1 MAGTKRKGRA
11 KGAEEPIDVVGIGLA
26 TLDVLIRLETMPTW
40 ERGAGFEDLA
50 LDGGGPVGTALVT
63 VSRLGLRTGYVG
75 TAGEDE
81 LAERKLRSF
90 ADDSVDTSRVVIRPG
105 PEQQII
111 VCYVHSGTGERR
123 FSGHKRFGRDALTVA
138 ELDKEYIT
146 NASVLHIDGYHGEAA
161 LEAARWMKA
170 AGKTVVYDAHQGRRE
185 ITDDLRHLVE
195 QVDVLISGSG
205 FFKSFGDTSDM
216 RKAGEAILAA
226 GPRIAVETDGA
237 NGSYTVVDG
246 DAFHTPAFRV
256 EVVDTTGAGDVFHG
270 AYIVGLVR
278 GWSPRE
284 CAVFASATSALKC
297 TKLGGRRGI
306 PRFGDVEAFLKEQG
320 VSLPSK
326 G

>member
-1 MAGTKRKGRA
+1 MSGTRRKGGR
-11 KGAEEPIDVVGIGLA
+11 GGTEGPVDVVGIGLA

-63 VSRLGLRTGYVG
+63 VSRLGLRAGYVG
-75 TAGEDE
+75 TAGDDE
-81 LAERKLRSF
+81 LAQRKLQSF
-90 ADDSVDTSRVVIRPG
+90 TDDDVDISQVVVRPG

-123 FSGHKRFGRDALTVA
+123 FSGHKRFGRGALTA
-138 ELDKEYIT
+138 EELDREYIT
-146 NASVLHIDGYHGEAA
+146 KASVLHIDGYHGEAA

-170 AGKTVVYDAHQGRRE
+170 AGRTVVYDAHQGRRE
-185 ITDDLRHLVE
+185 ITEHLRQLIE

-205 FFKSFGDTSDM
+205 FFRSFSGTSDM
-216 RKAGEAILAA
+216 RGAGEAILAA

-270 AYIVGLVR
+270 AYIVALVR

-284 CAVFASATSALKC
+284 CAVFASAASALKC
-297 TKLGGRRGI
+297 MKLGGRRGI
-306 PRFGDVEAFLKEQG
+306 PRFGDVEAFLREQG
-320 VSLPSK
+320 VSLPPK